1 MLAVLGHLI
10 TTAGYR
16 WSGALTVDVLKWEDI
31 PSGLAAFD
39 VILSTGAWQT
49 FFYRLAR
56 HVI

>member
-31 PSGLAAFD
+31 PSSLAAFD

-49 FFYRLAR
+49 FFLSAC
-56 HVI
+56 